1 MQNPENTSHWG
12 NVVSMLCH
20 RLRRWHNI
28 ETPLGECPVF
38 AGNDVTG
45 FFYFYPALPPCH
57 EKRAY
62 VSEGLLGT
70 YMPSCEEDGYF
81 SATQCHGST
90 GRCWCTDRKGTK
102 LPDTETMPGESMLSC
117 EEEVE
122 GNMMTA
128 CMWYMV
134 MSLKSLTG
142 FSLTLKVIYHPI
154 YSMNKFVTNKAK
166 LSQDGAQV
174 FPYMGWLA
182 IMWPSER
189 VTW

>member
-1 MQNPENTSHWG
+1 MIYAEWCHW
-12 NVVSMLCH
+12 V
-20 RLRRWHNI
+20 
-28 ETPLGECPVF
+28 
-38 AGNDVTG
+38 
-45 FFYFYPALPPCH
+45 FYFYPALPPCH

-62 VSEGLLGT
+62 VSEGLPGT

-90 GRCWCTDRKGTK
+90 GRCWCTDREGTK

-128 CMWYMV
+128 CMWYTV
-134 MSLKSLTG
+134 MSLKSITG

-154 YSMNKFVTNKAK
+154 YSMNKFVTNYHKMGHK
-166 LSQDGAQV
+166 CFLIWGDWLSCDPLRESHDSQSPHIWGD
-174 FPYMGWLA
+174 WLSCDPLRGSHDSQS
-182 IMWPSER
+182 PSER